1 MANAHAQQITGS
13 GATSYHDASEGVG
26 VGGGGRASGVVHWVN
41 TLQGHGEASMSA
53 ETGVGGAF
61 AGGWVDAPE
70 TPNHCLASSGV
81 GASAGGET
89 SAGGGFGVGRACAQ
103 NMTTSG
109 EGVGVA
115 HDQTHVIASSMLD
128 DIKAAIV
135 SGTPSR
141 GGGVGVSRDTA
152 RATVL
157 SIIDNNNLGDRAEL
171 SRRGPSSGAG
181 HGQVKALDVT
191 LSCHHPLGVC
201 CTHWP
206 PTPPG
211 PSMVGHRSWRGM

>member
-1 MANAHAQQITGS
+1 MPN
-13 GATSYHDASEGVG
+13 ASE
-26 VGGGGRASGVVHWVN
+26 
-41 TLQGHGEASMSA
+41 
-53 ETGVGGAF
+53 F

-81 GASAGGET
+81 GASADGET

-109 EGVGVA
+109 EGVGAARGLMAELAATSVARAGSDGGVGVA